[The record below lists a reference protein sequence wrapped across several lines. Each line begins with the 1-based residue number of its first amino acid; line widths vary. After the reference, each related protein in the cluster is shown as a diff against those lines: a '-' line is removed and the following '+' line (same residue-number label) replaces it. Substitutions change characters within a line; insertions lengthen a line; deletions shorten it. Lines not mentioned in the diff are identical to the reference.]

1 MKLVIVESPAK
12 GKTIEK
18 YLGPEYKVLASFGHV
33 RDLPKKELGVDVERN
48 FKPKYVIIPK
58 AKKVISFLKKEAKEA
73 DSVILATDFDRE
85 GEAIAWHLLESLSP
99 KSYHLNPK
107 RITFSE
113 ITKEAIQNALKNPR
127 DIDIKLVN
135 AQQARRILDRL
146 VGYKLS
152 PFLWKKVAQGLSAGR
167 VQSVAVR
174 LVVEREREIKNFK
187 PEEYWRIVA
196 TLLKP
201 KTKEFDAV
209 LIKKDDKPIG
219 KLSIKTKADADKML
233 DDLKGAEYKVKKIE
247 RGEKNI
253 YPYPPFITS
262 TLQQEAFRKFG
273 FSAKKTMFLAQQ
285 LYEKGLI
292 SYHRTDS
299 TNLSQ
304 LALNSIRKYI
314 KQNFGEKYLP
324 EKARFY
330 KTKVLKAQEAHEAI
344 RPTYIKISNLKSQ
357 ISNLTED
364 HQKLYD
370 LIWRRTLACQMK
382 EAILDTQK
390 VEIDAQNYTFLAEG
404 QKIKFDGF
412 LKVYPL
418 SIQEIDLPLL
428 SINEILKLIK
438 LNKEQHFTQP
448 PKRYTE
454 ATLIKELEK
463 EGIGRPSTYAPIL
476 STIQERGYVGKN
488 GPYLFPKEIGF
499 IVNDLLVKHF
509 PSIVDLKFTA
519 SMEEELDE
527 IAEGR
532 KKYEQVC
539 QDFWLPFS
547 KTLSQKEKEIDKKE
561 ITEEETNEVC
571 EKCGSK
577 MVVKLGRYGK
587 FLSCSNFPACKNTR
601 PFIKLT
607 GTKCPKC
614 KKGEVVERINKKGQI
629 FYGCSRYPEC
639 DYTSG
644 EKPRVKSE
652 ILNPKH

>member
-1 MKLVIVESPAK
+1 
-12 GKTIEK
+12 
-18 YLGPEYKVLASFGHV
+18 
-33 RDLPKKELGVDVERN
+33 
-48 FKPKYVIIPK
+48 
-58 AKKVISFLKKEAKEA
+58 
-73 DSVILATDFDRE
+73 
-85 GEAIAWHLLESLSP
+85 
-99 KSYHLNPK
+99 
-107 RITFSE
+107 
-113 ITKEAIQNALKNPR
+113 
-127 DIDIKLVN
+127 
-135 AQQARRILDRL
+135 
-146 VGYKLS
+146 
-152 PFLWKKVAQGLSAGR
+152 
-167 VQSVAVR
+167 
-174 LVVEREREIKNFK
+174 
-187 PEEYWRIVA
+187 
-196 TLLKP
+196 
-201 KTKEFDAV
+201 
-209 LIKKDDKPIG
+209 
-219 KLSIKTKADADKML
+219 
-233 DDLKGAEYKVKKIE
+233 
-247 RGEKNI
+247 
-253 YPYPPFITS
+253 
-262 TLQQEAFRKFG
+262 
-273 FSAKKTMFLAQQ
+273 
-285 LYEKGLI
+285 
-292 SYHRTDS
+292 
-299 TNLSQ
+299 
-304 LALNSIRKYI
+304 
-314 KQNFGEKYLP
+314 
-324 EKARFY
+324 
-330 KTKVLKAQEAHEAI
+330 
-344 RPTYIKISNLKSQ
+344 
-357 ISNLTED
+357 
-364 HQKLYD
+364 
-370 LIWRRTLACQMK
+370 MK